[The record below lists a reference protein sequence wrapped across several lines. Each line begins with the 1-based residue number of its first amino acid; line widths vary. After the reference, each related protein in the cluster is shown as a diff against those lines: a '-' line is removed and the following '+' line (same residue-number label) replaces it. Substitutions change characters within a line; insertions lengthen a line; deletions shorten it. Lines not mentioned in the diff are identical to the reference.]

1 MQTATPAKD
10 EACALNGS
18 IEAWVE
24 DECTASV
31 FKDLRLKRRF
41 VALLSSIARTVGG
54 SIPFACQDWA
64 NTKAAYRFLSNERVS
79 EADILAGHFN
89 ATRDRFAAADGLALV
104 LHDTTEF
111 SYQRENTDAIG
122 VTKAINSGR
131 DKAGRLR
138 AHTVCGILMH
148 SSLVV
153 TLSGLPLG
161 LAAIKFW
168 TRKKF
173 KGTRALKRKVNP
185 TRVPIEEKESYRWLE
200 NVRQSTDLLADPGR
214 CVHIGDRE
222 SDIYELFCAAQDVG
236 THFLVRTCVDR
247 LADDGMRTVSDAMK
261 EVTLKGIHRIEVRDD
276 KGEADVAELEIRYA
290 RIRVLPPIGKQKRYP
305 ALDLVVIHASE
316 RGAPRNRKPI
326 NWKLLTDMPVSSRKE
341 AIEKLDWYA
350 MRWKI
355 ETFHKILKSGCRAE
369 DARLRTA
376 ERLTNLIALYSI
388 VSWRVFWITMLA
400 RVAPQAPAT
409 VGLSELEIQLLEKM
423 IKDAGKPV
431 GRKTLGTYLI
441 KLARLGGYLARASDP
456 PPGNMVIWRGLSRLA
471 DIQLGAAITAESCG

>member
-1 MQTATPAKD
+1 MQTATPARD
-10 EACALNGS
+10 EACAFDGR
-18 IEAWVE
+18 IEKWVE
-24 DECTASV
+24 DECSASV

-41 VALLSSIARTVGG
+41 VTLLGSIARTIGG

-89 ATRDRFAAADGLALV
+89 ATRDRFDATDGLVLV

-111 SYQRENTDAIG
+111 SYQRENTQAIG
-122 VTKAINSGR
+122 ITKAINSGR
-131 DKAGRLR
+131 DKAGRPR

-153 TLSGLPLG
+153 TPSGLPLG

-173 KGTRALKRKVNP
+173 KGTRALKRKINP

-200 NVRQSTDLLADPGR
+200 NVRQSTDLLATPGR

-222 SDIYELFCAAQDVG
+222 SDIYELFCAARDAG
-236 THFLVRTCVDR
+236 TLFLVRTCVDR
-247 LADDGMRTVSDAMK
+247 VAGDGTHTVADAMK
-261 EVTLKGIHRIEVRDD
+261 EVSLKGIHRIEVRDD
-276 KGEADVAELEIRYA
+276 KGERDIAELEIRYA
-290 RIRVLPPIGKQKRYP
+290 LVHVLPPIGKQKRYP

-316 RGAPRNRKPI
+316 RGKPKNRTPI
-326 NWKLLTDMPVSSRKE
+326 NWKLLTNMPVSSRKE

-350 MRWKI
+350 MRWKV
-355 ETFHKILKSGCRAE
+355 ETFHKVLKSGCRAE

-376 ERLTNLIALYSI
+376 ERLTNLIAVYCI
-388 VSWRVFWITMLA
+388 VSWRVFWMTMLA

-409 VGLSELEIQLLEKM
+409 VALSEPEIHLLERM
-423 IKDAGKPV
+423 VKDAGRPAR
-431 GRKTLGTYLI
+431 RKTLGCYLG

-471 DIQLGAAITAESCG
+471 DIQAGAAIAGENCG